1 MVARIV
7 VAALALAVGAEAAAP
22 SKPSIVARRGAAA
35 NREEIGPFTGS
46 PVVQHKFAP
55 KAIAPKRRGFLS
67 AATLGGVDVS
77 LILYFV
83 FWYVGN
89 AIYNMYNTMAL
100 KAVGGKHSGL
110 TMTVSTMQLGICT
123 LYAGLLWLSN
133 FNPVTLLG
141 LEAPTKMPKPQ
152 TTKDDIIATV
162 PVGFCAAAAHSA
174 GVFCLGAD
182 PLFGQIVKAGEPVLS
197 AFVNTVFYGK
207 APSLPKVVCL
217 FFIVAGVGFASLKKN
232 LETGAYAL
240 KFDER
245 ALIFGLIGNCFAAF
259 KGSENKKL
267 MTLEGVKDRMGG
279 VANQFALTE
288 VLGFFIS
295 LPVMFATEYK
305 KFGHFLSLL
314 TTSKELQVGLLLSGM
329 SFYLYNELATMTIKK
344 TGAVTASVANTAKRV
359 IVLVFMSAVTGK
371 ALTSEQK
378 IGAAIAISFVLLYSV
393 IDDLVKKFSEKSA

>member
-1 MVARIV
+1 MKLTCL
-7 VAALALAVGAEAAAP
+7 ALALLASTSEAISPAKPAIAVQ
-22 SKPSIVARRGAAA
+22 RRGVAADGMQA
-35 NREEIGPFTGS
+35 
-46 PVVQHKFAP
+46 PVVQQP
-55 KAIAPKRRGFLS
+55 KKKGFLS
-67 AATLGGVDVS
+67 AAGASGGSFDVS
-77 LILYFV
+77 LLLYFV

-89 AIYNMYNTMAL
+89 AVYNMYNTMAL

-110 TMTVSTMQLGICT
+110 TMTVSTLQLGVCT

-141 LEAPTKMPKPQ
+141 LQAPEKMPLPQ
-152 TTKDDIIATV
+152 LTKEDVVATV

-207 APSLPKVVCL
+207 PPSLAKVVCL

-232 LETGAYAL
+232 LETGAYKL

-245 ALIFGLIGNCFAAF
+245 ALIFGMIGNSFAAF

-267 MTLEGVKDRMGG
+267 MTKEGIKDRMGG

-288 VLGFFIS
+288 VLGFLIS
-295 LPVMFATEYK
+295 VPVMVATEYK
-305 KFGHFLSLL
+305 KFPEFVGMLKSD
-314 TTSKELQVGLLLSGM
+314 SKLQMGLLLSGM

-371 ALTSEQK
+371 ALTQEQK
-378 IGAAIAISFVLLYSV
+378 IGAAIAISFVMLYSV
-393 IDDLVKKFSEKSA
+393 IDDLVKKFKEKYA